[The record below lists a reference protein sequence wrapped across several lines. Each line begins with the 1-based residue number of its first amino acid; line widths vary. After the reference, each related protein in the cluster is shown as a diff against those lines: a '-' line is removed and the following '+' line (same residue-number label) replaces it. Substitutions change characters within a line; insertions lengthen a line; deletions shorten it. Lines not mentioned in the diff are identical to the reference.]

1 MSIDIGPDEVLS
13 ELHEFSQQ
21 FSEGLDRLN
30 DMGLP
35 PVGAAPREQILADDN
50 VRLYRYGSGGKPE
63 QPSSPPLLIVYALV
77 NRPYMA
83 DLEDGRSLI
92 QGLLA
97 AGLDVYLVDWG
108 YPEKADRLLTL
119 EDYLEGYLLR
129 CIHEVLEVSGS
140 DSLNLLG
147 ICQGG
152 VFSLCITALYP
163 HLVRN
168 LVTMVTPVDFQ
179 TADNRLSR
187 IVRRIDVD
195 ALVDAFGNVPGSLLN
210 ATFLSLSPY
219 RLGSQ
224 KYVHLAD
231 ILEDERALRSF
242 LRMERWI
249 FDSPDQA
256 GEAFRQFAKATFIN
270 NSLIRG
276 EMRLG
281 EQTVDLGAI
290 RQPVLNVFGTRDHLV
305 PPSSSRA
312 LARVV
317 GSSDYSELPFDG
329 GHIGIYVSARAQSE
343 IPPAIGTWLRAR

>member
-1 MSIDIGPDEVLS
+1 MSIAIDPDQALR
-13 ELHEFSQQ
+13 ELLEFSEQ
-21 FSEGLDRLN
+21 FSDGLDRLASI
-30 DMGLP
+30 GQP
-35 PVGAAPREQILADDN
+35 TVGATPREQVFSEDS
-50 VRLYRYGSGGKPE
+50 VRLYRYRHE
-63 QPSSPPLLIVYALV
+63 NAATQATPLLIVYALV
-77 NRPYMA
+77 NRPYIT

-97 AGLDVYLVDWG
+97 EGMDVYLVDWG
-108 YPEKADRLLTL
+108 YPERVDRYLTL

-129 CIHEVLEVSGS
+129 CIDEVRETSGS
-140 DSLNLLG
+140 EKINLLG
-147 ICQGG
+147 VCQGG

-163 HLVRN
+163 DRVRN
-168 LVTMVTPVDFQ
+168 LVTMVTPVDFH
-179 TADNRLSR
+179 TKDNYLAR

-195 ALVDAFGNVPGSLLN
+195 ALLDTFGNVPGPLLN

-231 ILEDERALRSF
+231 MLEDQGALKSF

-256 GEAFRQFAKATFIN
+256 GEAFRQFAKATFID

-281 EQTVDLGAI
+281 GKVIDLGTI
-290 RQPVLNVFGTRDHLV
+290 RQPILNVFGERDHLV
-305 PPSSSRA
+305 PPTSSRA
-312 LARVV
+312 LEKSV
-317 GSSDYSELPFDG
+317 GSDDYTELAFDG
-329 GHIGIYVSARAQSE
+329 GHIGIYVSARAQSL
-343 IPPAIGTWLRAR
+343 IAPAIGNWMRTR